1 MKYNYF
7 NKSVSPKRNQKE
19 LTGKNKTNK
28 KLLSFIQNNF
38 VYNDNLNSNYKKQ
51 INYRFYYKNPQ
62 FLNNSSI
69 QNQIDILLT
78 NVNDNKQTIN
88 ENKNNCVRHDTLSKS
103 LKKFPEIKTLNNSV
117 DIKSRK
123 ESFDSL
129 ISKDNTHNKENH
141 LVKKNYDY
149 IYKNIFPNSQL
160 FKQKIKL
167 IDNKLNIVYS
177 QNELQYKRIIDKRNK
192 LKKNENVS
200 KLEKDSEKIKG
211 QLEDIKTKIKFMKNV
226 MDYSYPSFMLTKLK
240 KWGKDLASQKKMK
253 NKEILTPFEMEK
265 KLIEKKN
272 IIRKNY
278 LYKNINIS
286 PLKTEFYT
294 KS

>member
-88 ENKNNCVRHDTLSKS
+88 ENTLSKS

-141 LVKKNYDY
+141 LVKKNYDN

-177 QNELQYKRIIDKRNK
+177 QNELQYNRIIDKRNK

-240 KWGKDLASQKKMK
+240 KWGKDLAGQKKMK

>member
-7 NKSVSPKRNQKE
+7 NKSVSPKRNEKE

-51 INYRFYYKNPQ
+51 INYRFHYKNPQ

-88 ENKNNCVRHDTLSKS
+88 ENTLSKS

-192 LKKNENVS
+192 LKKNENVF